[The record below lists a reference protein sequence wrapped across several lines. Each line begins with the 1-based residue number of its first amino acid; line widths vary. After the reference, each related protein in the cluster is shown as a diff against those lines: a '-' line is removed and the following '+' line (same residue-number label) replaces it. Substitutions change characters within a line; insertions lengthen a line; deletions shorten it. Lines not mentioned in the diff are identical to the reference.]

1 MIAHKK
7 KNILESLQVEK
18 WRRHLKK
25 FNDLRIMFLCIKLQ
39 RICIYVLVHGTGT
52 WLKTKT
58 EHLFSLGSLG
68 KLITHP

>member
-1 MIAHKK
+1 
-7 KNILESLQVEK
+7 
-18 WRRHLKK
+18 
-25 FNDLRIMFLCIKLQ
+25 MFLCIKLQ